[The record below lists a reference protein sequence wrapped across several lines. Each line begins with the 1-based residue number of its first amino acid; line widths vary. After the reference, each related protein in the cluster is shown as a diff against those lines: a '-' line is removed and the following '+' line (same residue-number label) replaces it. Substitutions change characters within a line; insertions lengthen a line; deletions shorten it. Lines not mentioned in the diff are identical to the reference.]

1 MVLCHVTVPRK
12 TDWIHGGGRKLV
24 QIINENINF
33 FFLRKKPSSCY
44 FKFQQRFRILFHVGR
59 SDFPNL
65 LSHYPFGFLIHICIL
80 SCLHLSG
87 IKTVKR
93 K

>member
-33 FFLRKKPSSCY
+33 FS
-44 FKFQQRFRILFHVGR
+44 
-59 SDFPNL
+59 
-65 LSHYPFGFLIHICIL
+65 
-80 SCLHLSG
+80 
-87 IKTVKR
+87 
-93 K
+93 